1 MTFMQ
6 RVLRKT
12 ECDIALGYMT
22 FQMIYKIGY
31 RNIEEIRRIKKAI

>member
-12 ECDIALGYMT
+12 GCDIASGYIT